1 MSQISNQTNTL
12 YEGVIHTG
20 YENLLEHSRLET
32 NNFMPSQTVI
42 SSTMRELNIKEEEA
56 TSGVFIQSSML
67 QKEVQ
72 SEVLA
77 EYEKR
82 TEQLLV
88 ELTRRLREI
97 E

>member
-1 MSQISNQTNTL
+1 
-12 YEGVIHTG
+12 
-20 YENLLEHSRLET
+20 
-32 NNFMPSQTVI
+32 
-42 SSTMRELNIKEEEA
+42 MRELNIKEEEA

-72 SEVLA
+72 SEMLA

-82 TEQLLV
+82 TEQLSV
-88 ELTRRLREI
+88 ELTRRLREL